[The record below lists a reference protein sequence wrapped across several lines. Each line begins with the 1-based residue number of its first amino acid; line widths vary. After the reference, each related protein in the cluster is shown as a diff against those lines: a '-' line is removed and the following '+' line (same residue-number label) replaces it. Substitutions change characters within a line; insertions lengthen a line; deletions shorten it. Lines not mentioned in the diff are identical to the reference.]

1 MILKVSKIGETPILS
16 FDFPYQIRA
25 ALTPYRATD
34 VYPNL
39 LAETGITRPLD
50 HCHL

>member
-34 VYPNL
+34 VCANL
-39 LAETGITRPLD
+39 PAAKKSCAMGPMGP
-50 HCHL
+50 